1 MTFGKYLQE
10 FLNLYEPVQGFDKDC
25 SSCPAFIAT
34 KNNDD
39 KLRKKT
45 AREWTERYIGRN
57 ESPVKPEDIYCLG
70 CLSQVGPVYL
80 NCLKCEIRK
89 CGFTKG
95 IKNCKECEDYKCDKL
110 IELQNHFF

>member
-1 MTFGKYLQE
+1 MEEKYIAMCGL
-10 FLNLYEPVQGFDKDC
+10 DC
-25 SSCPAFIAT
+25 GSCPAFIAT

-45 AREWTERYIGRN
+45 AKKWTKRHVGRN
-57 ESPVKPEDIYCLG
+57 EPPVKPEGIYCLG
-70 CLSQVGPVYL
+70 CLSRVGLVYL

-95 IKNCKECEDYKCDKL
+95 IKSCKECKDYKCDKL
-110 IELQNHFF
+110 IELQSHFF